1 MAKTVLQK
9 RLQELYKKCNL
20 ISQTDLRAVS
30 KDMLGRYS
38 GWTTTVYGDRGF
50 VVDSDGTFAYLEVKH
65 DKYCDVSEP
74 IFKITFPWGRVKIEP
89 IISMTAHEIDM
100 AIYEIEQLIEK
111 YYSKA
116 ISLLSSHAETEK
128 YFTKQKS

>member
-30 KDMLGRYS
+30 KDMLNRYS

-50 VVDSDGTFAYLEVKH
+50 VVDSDGTFAYLKITH
-65 DKYCDVSEP
+65 DKYCDMSEP
-74 IFKITFPWGRVKIEP
+74 IFKITFPWGKVKIEP
-89 IISMTAHEIDM
+89 IISMTAHEIDL
-100 AIYEIEQLIEK
+100 AIYEIEQLVEEQ
-111 YYSKA
+111 YSKA
-116 ISLLSSHAETEK
+116 INLLNSHGETEG
-128 YFTKQKS
+128 YFNRQKS